1 MDSRERL
8 HDPEEQLR
16 AAFDAFKA
24 SLWTSVPCTV
34 VSVDMAKQ
42 TAVLRPT
49 IKSMVRQPDGT
60 QKAVSLPLL
69 QDVPMH
75 FPSGGGVTM
84 TFPVKPGDE
93 ALASIS
99 SRSIDGWHQSG
110 GEQKQVDA
118 RTHDLSDAF
127 AFVGFKSGPKA
138 LSNVSG
144 DATQIRSDDG
154 KQVISLKPGTGMT
167 LTCEGVSIAMTSDGV
182 AFTGGT
188 VTHDGKNIGS
198 THKHSGI
205 TPGGALTGEPS

>member
-8 HDPEEQLR
+8 NDPEEQLR
-16 AAFDAFKA
+16 AAFDTFKA
-24 SLWTSVPCTV
+24 SLWTSVPCV
-34 VSVDMAKQ
+34 VESVNMAKQ

-99 SRSIDGWHQSG
+99 SRSIDGWHQSS

-127 AFVGFKSGPKA
+127 AFVGFKSSPKA

-167 LTCEGVSIAMTSDGV
+167 LTCEGVSMAMTSSGV

-188 VTHDGKNIGS
+188 VTHDGKDIGS
-198 THKHSGI
+198 THKHTGI
-205 TPGGALTGEPS
+205 KPGGALTGEPS